1 MSGGSTNTGKYKH
14 ENYKH
19 ENKDG
24 EASGTGDNARRLLQ
38 QSLENDATDEKFGF
52 VRYTQPEEIVG
63 WLLNMHPTEILNE
76 EKRLI
81 SAVDYYFIQED
92 GSRFKVSLPYRPYF
106 YIMTK
111 KEATR
116 EVATFLSKKFT
127 GVVAK
132 VEPVQKEDLDLDNH
146 LSGLK
151 QTLLKLSFF
160 TMNDYIRVKG
170 MIGAAVRRNK
180 EVANSKTVFSEM
192 MTAHL
197 AGETTEATK
206 RMRDQMENIMDIREY
221 DVPYHVRVS
230 IDCKI
235 FVGLWYSIQRCNTG
249 FPTIT
254 KREDLMVWA
263 DCIVLAYDI
272 ETTKLPLKFPDANID
287 QIMMISYMIDGQGFL
302 IINREIVSEDVEDFE
317 YTPKPEFEGPFTVL
331 NEANEKQLI
340 KRFFDHILEVKPHIF
355 VTYNGDFFDWPFV
368 EARANMH
375 DMDMAK
381 EIGFSKGRDGVY
393 TSRPSIHMDCYC
405 WVKRDSYLP
414 VGSQN
419 LKAVA
424 KAKLHYD
431 PVELDPEEMCIFAA
445 EQPQVLANYSVSD
458 AVATYYLYMKYV
470 HPFIVA
476 LCTII
481 PMQPD
486 EVLRKGSGT
495 LCEALLMVQAFDA
508 NIVYPNKQVTV
519 LNKQT
524 ADGHVLDQETYVG
537 GHVEAIESGVFRAD
551 IPCSFRMVPEAFQK
565 LLNNVERTIKFC
577 VEVEEGIPLE
587 QVTNYT
593 EVVEDIKA
601 KLAALRDSPYCLEKP
616 LIYHLDVGAMYP
628 NIILT
633 NRLQPSAM
641 VDESAC
647 AVCDFNKPGAT
658 CQRKMSWIWRGD
670 VMPAS
675 RSEFQQL
682 KQQLETERFPPF
694 EPGGERRAFHQL
706 NKEEQ
711 AAVEKKRL
719 QDYCRKAYKKTKVT
733 STEERW
739 ETICQRENSFY
750 VNTVLSF
757 RDRRYEY
764 KGLLKV
770 AKKEVAK
777 ALDKGD
783 PSEIKA
789 ANAKAVL
796 YDSLQLAHKCILNS
810 FYGYVMRKGS
820 RWFSMEMAGIVCYT
834 GATIITRSREI
845 IEQVGRPLELDTDG
859 IWCILPSSFPENY
872 TITTNNPKKPKVA
885 ISYPGA
891 MLNVMVK
898 DHYTNHQYH
907 DLVDPDNLEYSVRSE
922 NSIFFEVDGP
932 YRAMIL
938 PASKEEGK
946 KLKKRYAVFNFDGSL
961 AELKGFEVKRRGE
974 LQLIKIFQS
983 SVFDAFL
990 QGDTLETCYASVA
1003 KVADYWLDVL
1013 FSKAANMPDSELFEL
1028 ISENKS
1034 MSRKLEDYGNQKST
1048 SISTAKRLAE
1058 FLGDQMVKD
1067 AGLSCRFIIS
1077 KKPDGAP
1084 VTERAIP
1091 LNIFQT
1097 EPSVKHHYLRRWL
1110 KDPSIS
1116 NFDIRNILDWNYYI
1130 ERLSGTIMK
1139 IVTIPAALQGV
1150 ENPVPRVP
1158 HPKWLHK
1165 RMMERNDTFKQKRI
1179 TDMFSVVAKPTRD
1192 SAPHTVEEDSEDLFA
1207 SQETP
1212 DIEDMLSSNSINK
1225 KALGPAVTSKRKR
1238 PDQLDA
1244 DTSDLNRSWRD
1255 ALGNPPK
1262 MANSKDAVKAW
1273 IKFQKKKWEFQ
1284 QQQRRSQ
1291 AKKTRKDAMNHFG
1304 GVGRGEPGRVVRSGP
1319 ATTIGGF
1326 LRRAHRTL
1334 LDVPWQIVQAGVAE
1348 TTTPGQYKL
1357 WALVGSDL
1365 HLIKLTIP
1373 RVFYVNQR
1381 SPKEDNEDGG
1391 MWKKVNKTLPR
1402 SFPVLHLYEYTI
1414 PEELFKKHNKG
1425 LVADL
1430 SSPDIEGIYETQV
1443 PLEFR
1448 AMVQLGCVCVVD
1460 KSLSQAETDTFELNQ
1475 LKFKT
1480 VAQYQYL
1487 EEGSM
1492 HHVYFYHHC
1501 SGNKAMFG
1509 IFFNHSKK
1517 ANIFVLDTV
1526 RSNQMPNVRNLF
1538 NAERNSRI
1546 AGGKEESCL
1555 PEANFEFSVQFETEV
1570 RKIHRQIQQVL
1581 RGYRDEKRGP
1591 TLLAIQS
1598 PLRLSSLT
1606 SQMPDL
1612 GEFPQV
1618 PIHVTDPD
1626 TIYNVLDW
1634 QHKGVR
1640 VMVRH
1645 FLGVNQLL
1653 SKSVEQS
1660 RYFHIPVGNLP
1671 RDTTSFGA
1679 DLFYAR
1685 HLQKHNTVLW
1695 ASQGPRP
1702 DLGGHEHDD
1711 NRPVIEIEGSTATS
1725 QLNHPN
1731 CYSTVCAE
1739 LDVDA
1744 LAVTAVLQ
1752 ANNINEMEGTSSS
1765 VTFDAAPQASLQD
1778 MMSGAESTAVVYDET
1793 IRCASAFKVLRQM
1806 VAAWLR
1812 DVSVY
1817 QNVFADYQIV
1827 HFYRWLHDPNSLM
1840 YDPALHRMLRTLMQK
1855 LFLHLIAEFKRFGAV
1870 IVNANFNK
1878 IILCTRKKR
1887 LEDAISYVQYV
1898 VNSIRG
1904 KELFH
1909 SIDISFNQCWEYL
1922 IWLDPSNR
1930 GGIKGKLSNEVQS
1943 TEESQEGTKN
1953 SNVDTT
1959 QGEDQTDTTVE
1970 EEGLP
1975 LEMDWNIAEYL
1986 PKWCD
1991 CQSSFNN
1998 VIASYIC
2005 NIYEKMQEE
2014 SVRFSPGDTPMKRKA
2029 SSQAS
2034 QQPAPQGTNQ
2044 SCAEFAQELVGGQLA
2059 QKLYFLTQRIHKKG
2073 TASKEVEEAEQ
2084 SMLLATSDQHFPAL
2098 EFVKS
2103 VTKVL
2108 SLDSSVTVEVCKLRR
2123 DLLKLLNIGEFSP
2136 EGIWKDPC
2144 VSYILPEVICH
2155 SCNHCRNIDLCK
2167 DGYQTTESGV
2177 RVWLCPL
2184 CDTRYST
2191 GDIEQQLIDLIHTN
2205 SMALVLQDLMCEK
2218 CLEVKQSNM
2227 SSHCS
2232 CGGYF
2237 KTLEK
2242 QQEFGNKLKVFNKIS
2257 MLFEMPLLRDTV
2269 KWIAANNHWVDL

>member
-1 MSGGSTNTGKYKH
+1 MSLQNTGKLKP
-14 ENYKH
+14 ERGDFGSGQG
-19 ENKDG
+19 DG
-24 EASGTGDNARRLLQ
+24 SERRLQ

-52 VRYTQPEEIVG
+52 MRYKKPQEIVG
-63 WLLNMHPTEILNE
+63 WLLNMHPTEIIND
-76 EKRLI
+76 EKRLV

-92 GSRFKVSLPYRPYF
+92 GFRFKVSLPYQPYF
-106 YIMTK
+106 YVMTT
-111 KEATR
+111 KETTQ
-116 EVATFLSKKFT
+116 EVATFLTKKFS
-127 GVVAK
+127 GVLAK
-132 VEPVQKEDLDLDNH
+132 VEVVRKEDLDLDNH

-151 QTLLKLSFF
+151 QTLLKLSFM
-160 TMNDYIRVKG
+160 TVDDLVKVRNT
-170 MIGAAVRRNK
+170 IKSAVRRNK
-180 EVANSKTVFSEM
+180 EVASSKTVFSEM
-192 MTAHL
+192 LSAHF
-197 AGETTEATK
+197 AGEAAETSK
-206 RMRDQMENIMDIREY
+206 RMQDHLENILDIREY

-235 FVGLWYSIQRCNTG
+235 FVGLWYSIQQCSSG
-249 FPTIT
+249 APSIT
-254 KREDLMVWA
+254 RRQDLLVWP

-272 ETTKLPLKFPDANID
+272 ETTKLPLKFPDPNAD
-287 QIMMISYMIDGQGFL
+287 QVMMISYMIDGQGFL
-302 IINREIVSEDVEDFE
+302 IINREIVSQDVEDFE
-317 YTPKPEFEGPFTVL
+317 YTPRPEFEGPFIVF
-331 NEANEKQLI
+331 NEANEKDLI
-340 KRFFDHILEVKPHIF
+340 RRFFSHILEVKPHIF

-368 EARANMH
+368 EARAKVY
-375 DMDMAK
+375 DIDMAQ

-393 TSRPSIHMDCYC
+393 SSRPCIHMDCFC

-431 PVELDPEEMCIFAA
+431 PVEIDPEDMCTFAA

-481 PMQPD
+481 PMGPD
-486 EVLRKGSGT
+486 DVLRKGSGT
-495 LCEALLMVQAFDA
+495 LCEALLMVEAYHA
-508 NIVYPNKQVTV
+508 SIVYPNKQVSI

-524 ADGHVLDQETYVG
+524 ADGRVLDQETYVG

-565 LLNNVERTIKFC
+565 LINNVERTIKFC
-577 VEVEEGIPLE
+577 IEVEEGIPLE

-601 KLAALRDSPYCLEKP
+601 KLSSLKDTPYCQEKP

-647 AVCDFNKPGAT
+647 AMCDFNKPGAT

-670 VMPAS
+670 VMPAT

-682 KQQLETERFPPF
+682 RQQLETERFPPV
-694 EPGGERRAFHQL
+694 EPGGERRGFHQL

-711 AAVEKKRL
+711 AAEEKKRL
-719 QDYCRKAYKKTKVT
+719 QEYCRKAYKKIKVT
-733 STEERW
+733 RTEERW
-739 ETICQRENSFY
+739 QTICQRENSFY
-750 VNTVLSF
+750 VNTVRSF

-770 AKKEVAK
+770 AKKDVAK
-777 ALDKGD
+777 ALEKGD
-783 PSEIKA
+783 VSEIKA

-820 RWFSMEMAGIVCYT
+820 RWHSMEMAGIVCYT

-859 IWCILPSSFPENY
+859 IWCILPASFPENY
-872 TITTNNPKKPKVA
+872 TITTTNPKKSKVA

-907 DLVDPDNLEYSVRSE
+907 DLVDPSSLEYSVRSE

-932 YRAMIL
+932 YQAMIL

-990 QGDTLETCYASVA
+990 QGDTLESCYASVA

-1028 ISENKS
+1028 IAENRS
-1034 MSRKLEDYGNQKST
+1034 MSKKLEDYGAQKST

-1067 AGLSCRFIIS
+1067 AGLSCRYIIS
-1077 KKPDGAP
+1077 KKPEGAP

-1110 KDPSIS
+1110 KDPSLS

-1139 IVTIPAALQGV
+1139 IITIPAALQGV

-1165 RMMERNDTFKQKRI
+1165 RMLERNDTFKQKRI
-1179 TDMFSVVAKPTRD
+1179 TDMFSFVAKPKPQQR
-1192 SAPHTVEEDSEDLFA
+1192 PETVAEDSEDLFA

-1212 DIEDMLSSNSINK
+1212 DIEDVLSTNSQNK
-1225 KALGPAVTSKRKR
+1225 RVLGPAVTSTKRKR
-1238 PDQLDA
+1238 PTDLPDA
-1244 DTSDLNRSWRD
+1244 HRDLNKSWRD
-1255 ALGNPPK
+1255 AIGNPPK
-1262 MANSKDAVKAW
+1262 MGNSKESVQAW
-1273 IKFQKKKWEFQ
+1273 LRFQKKKWEFQ
-1284 QQQRRSQ
+1284 LHQRTSN
-1291 AKKTRKDAMNHFG
+1291 AKRVRKEGVSVG
-1304 GVGRGEPGRVVRSGP
+1304 GGLGQGEAGRVVRSGP
-1319 ATTIGGF
+1319 MTTLGSF

-1334 LDVPWQIVQAGVAE
+1334 MDVPWQIIQLSE
-1348 TTTPGQYKL
+1348 TNTPGQYKL
-1357 WALVGSDL
+1357 WALVGNDL
-1365 HLIKLTIP
+1365 HLIKLIIP
-1373 RVFYVNQR
+1373 RIFYVNQR
-1381 SPKEDNEDGG
+1381 SPKEERESDGV
-1391 MWKKVNKTLPR
+1391 WKKVNKLLPR
-1402 SFPVLHLYEYTI
+1402 SYPVHHLYEYTI
-1414 PEELFKKHNKG
+1414 PEEVFRKHNNE
-1425 LVADL
+1425 LMADL

-1448 AMVQLGCVCVVD
+1448 AMVQLGCVCMVD
-1460 KSLSQAETDTFELNQ
+1460 ISLTQGETDTFELHQ

-1480 VAQYQYL
+1480 VAQFKYL
-1487 EEGSM
+1487 EEGSL
-1492 HHVYFYHHC
+1492 HHIYFYHHC

-1509 IFFNHSKK
+1509 IFFNHSKR
-1517 ANIFVLDTV
+1517 ASIFVLDTV

-1538 NAERNSRI
+1538 NAERNAKI
-1546 AGGKEESCL
+1546 EGGTEQSDL
-1555 PEANFEFSVQFETEV
+1555 PEANFEFEIKFETEA
-1570 RKIHRQIQQVL
+1570 RKIHRQIQRVL
-1581 RGYRDEKRGP
+1581 QGYRDEKKGP
-1591 TLLAIQS
+1591 TLLAVQS
-1598 PLRLSSLT
+1598 PLSLQALT

-1618 PIHVTDPD
+1618 PVHVKDPD
-1626 TIYNVLDW
+1626 LMYNVLDW
-1634 QHKGVR
+1634 QYRGVR

-1645 FLGVNQLL
+1645 FLEVKQILVT
-1653 SKSVEQS
+1653 SMEQS
-1660 RYFHIPVGNLP
+1660 RYFHLPVGNLP
-1671 RDTTSFGA
+1671 RDATAFGA

-1685 HLQKHNTVLW
+1685 HLQKHNIVLW
-1695 ASQGPRP
+1695 ASPQHMP
-1702 DLGGHEHDD
+1702 DFGGHEHDD
-1711 NRPVIEIEGSTATS
+1711 NRMLTESDVISTS
-1725 QLNHPN
+1725 QLCHPS
-1731 CYSTVCAE
+1731 CYSTMCVE
-1739 LDVDA
+1739 LDIDA
-1744 LAVTAVLQ
+1744 LAVTSILQ

-1765 VTFDAAPQASLQD
+1765 VAFDAAPQASLQD
-1778 MMSGAESTAVVYDET
+1778 MMSGAESSVPVYDET
-1793 IRCASAFKVLRQM
+1793 ARCATSFRILRQM

-1840 YDPALHRMLRTLMQK
+1840 YDPALHRILRNLMQK
-1855 LFLHLIAEFKRFGAV
+1855 LFLHLIAEFKRLGSV
-1870 IVNANFNK
+1870 IVHANFNK
-1878 IILCTRKKR
+1878 IILCTKKKR
-1887 LEDAISYVQYV
+1887 LVDAISYVQYV

-1909 SIDISFNQCWEYL
+1909 SIDISFKQCWEYL
-1922 IWLDPSNR
+1922 IWLDPSNH
-1930 GGIKGKLSNEVQS
+1930 GGVKGKLPKEIQNTRENHEQNRVANGDEEQSNM
-1943 TEESQEGTKN
+1943 
-1953 SNVDTT
+1953 TT
-1959 QGEDQTDTTVE
+1959 E
-1970 EEGLP
+1970 EEGP
-1975 LEMDWNIAEYL
+1975 VIEMTWNLAEYL

-1991 CQSSFNN
+1991 CQTSFNN
-1998 VIASYIC
+1998 VIASYI
-2005 NIYEKMQEE
+2005 NTIYEKLQEE
-2014 SVRFSPGDTPMKRKA
+2014 TDRYSPGNTPMKRKA
-2029 SSQAS
+2029 ASQAS
-2034 QQPAPQGTNQ
+2034 QSQTPQGANK
-2044 SCAEFAQELVGGQLA
+2044 SCEEFAQELVAGQLA
-2059 QKLYFLTQRIHKKG
+2059 QKLYFLTQRIQKKG
-2073 TASKEVEEAEQ
+2073 SARREVEEAEQ
-2084 SMLLATSDQHFPAL
+2084 SMLLATTSHQIPAL

-2103 VTKVL
+2103 ITKVL
-2108 SLDSSVTVEVCKLRR
+2108 SLDSTVAQEVSKLRR
-2123 DLLKLLNIGEFSP
+2123 DLLKLLNMGEFSP
-2136 EGIWKDPC
+2136 EAEWQDPC

-2167 DGYQTTESGV
+2167 DVYQTVHNGV
-2177 RVWLCPL
+2177 RVWLCPM
-2184 CDTRYST
+2184 CDTSYAA
-2191 GDIEQQLIDLIHTN
+2191 GDIENQLVGLIHN
-2205 SMALVLQDLMCEK
+2205 HSVALVLQDLQCER
-2218 CLEVKQSNM
+2218 CLEVKQPNLTT
-2227 SSHCS
+2227 HCP

-2237 KTLEK
+2237 KNLEK
-2242 QQEFGNKLKVFNKIS
+2242 HQEFGNKLEVFSKIATVFN
-2257 MLFEMPLLRDTV
+2257 MPQLKENV
-2269 KWIAANNHWVDL
+2269 EWMIAKNTWLKL